1 MLQGNSVHASVVARV
16 WAINLLGYLPAEV
29 PITHSLGNCLK
40 TKAVELISS
49 SYLFIIQIIYYII
62 SSFLLFFHPI
72 PKKKKNTGT

>member
-1 MLQGNSVHASVVARV
+1 MLQGNSIDASVVARV

-49 SYLFIIQIIYYII
+49 SYL
-62 SSFLLFFHPI
+62 S
-72 PKKKKNTGT
+72 